1 MTRVADGLMTLR
13 RRSDFVAASR
23 DGVKIGG
30 PVVALQMRD
39 RDAPDDKPRV
49 GFTVTKRVGGSVERS
64 RMKRRLR
71 AAARAALDSSALPGC
86 DYVLIARRAVLDVG
100 FERLKRDMA
109 EAVRRAHGRRG
120 HKPGVATSR
129 PEGGR

>member
-1 MTRVADGLMTLR
+1 MTRVAEGLTTLR
-13 RRSDFVAASR
+13 CRADFVAASR
-23 DGVKIGG
+23 EGVKIGG
-30 PVVALQMRD
+30 AVVALQMRD
-39 RDAPDDKPRV
+39 RAEPQDKPRI

-71 AAARAALDSSALPGC
+71 AAARAAIEGSALPGC

-120 HKPGVATSR
+120 HKPGPAQSR